1 MDEIK
6 DRLGNYKYN
15 FFINL
20 QNYLG
25 VDLIFFG
32 SIKRIDFFANASD
45 VDIAVITDNVSS
57 TISKLKQYLNISDK
71 NIKKIYQKFTE
82 KSGEVVIGYKIKFKD
97 EEKDFSF
104 DILVYDEKYRNN
116 VQQNLDDVNNLPFYM
131 IVILCF
137 VKFLYYKLN
146 LMTTDFYMYF
156 KSSLFYMYLNKK
168 IGFYNKTLTSTV
180 ILDNF

>member
-1 MDEIK
+1 MEEIK
-6 DRLGNYKYN
+6 DRLVNYKYN
-15 FFINL
+15 FFTNL

-32 SIKRIDFFANASD
+32 SIKRSDFFANSSD
-45 VDIAVITDNVSS
+45 VDIAIITDNISS
-57 TISKLKQYLNISDK
+57 TLSKLKQILNISNK
-71 NIKKIYQKFTE
+71 NIKKIYQKYTE
-82 KSGEVVIGYKIKFKD
+82 KSGEIVIGYKIKFEDKD
-97 EEKDFSF
+97 NNLSF
-104 DILVYDEKYRNN
+104 DILLYDEKYRNS
-116 VQQNLDDVNNLPFYM
+116 VQQNLDDVNNLPLYM

-146 LMTTDFYMYF
+146 LITKDFYMYF

-168 IGFYNKTLTSTV
+168 IGCYNKTLTSTV